1 MEKIYIFKE
10 VIKMKD
16 AFKKTFFIVI
26 GIWASSVVANFLSST
41 LKKVTGDE
49 DTSKKEESKFEEES

>member
-1 MEKIYIFKE
+1 
-10 VIKMKD
+10 MKD
-16 AFKKTFFIVI
+16 GFKKAFGVVI
-26 GIWASSVVANFLSST
+26 GIWAASVAANFLSST

>member
-16 AFKKTFFIVI
+16 AFKKTFGIVM
-26 GIWASSVVANFLSST
+26 GIWAAGVAANFLSST
-41 LKKVTGDE
+41 LRKVTGDE
-49 DTSKKEESKFEEES
+49 DTSKKEESDFEEES

>member
-1 MEKIYIFKE
+1 
-10 VIKMKD
+10 MKD
-16 AFKKTFFIVI
+16 AFKKTFGIVM
-26 GIWASSVVANFLSST
+26 GIWAASVAANFLSST

>member
-16 AFKKTFFIVI
+16 AFKKTFGIVI
-26 GIWASSVVANFLSST
+26 GIWAGMVAANFLAEA
-41 LKKVTGDE
+41 LDKVTGKE
-49 DTSKKEESKFEEES
+49 DASKKEESDFEEES